1 MNLPGKYNQ
10 VEAQYIENKI
20 DKEILIQSLK
30 YLPSFLQDKDL
41 FKDASKLLDAC
52 LSEEDDVLAQIHQAY
67 CDTLYK
73 ISAYQ
78 QLSYAAKKE
87 LLKEKGFQYV
97 LDLLKH
103 IYEEKY
109 NQLPLEKENN

>member
-1 MNLPGKYNQ
+1 MNFLRSFF
-10 VEAQYIENKI
+10 I
-20 DKEILIQSLK
+20 SLN
-30 YLPSFLQDKDL
+30 FLQDKDL

-87 LLKEKGFQYV
+87 LLKEFDERERV
-97 LDLLKH
+97 H
-103 IYEEKY
+103 HE
-109 NQLPLEKENN
+109 